1 MKCLHQVRWGK
12 GVAVEP
18 SDNVIA
24 APDDAEV
31 LMTFPTGHAIGLR
44 TKDGAEVLI
53 HIGMDT
59 VELQGKGFETLV
71 NKGDHVTKGQQ
82 LIKFDLDE
90 IKNAG
95 YDTTIPMVITNSKN
109 YHEIKAVKE
118 GQVNAGDELLSL
130 K

>member
-1 MKCLHQVRWGK
+1 MGK